1 MALAGVP
8 SSVVTDQWRRP
19 LKSLRISV
27 IDRCDLRCAYCMP
40 EEDYVWL
47 PNQDILTF
55 DEINRLV
62 DAFVVAGVA
71 KVRLTGG
78 EPLLRGR
85 LVDLVASLAQK
96 EELEDL
102 ALTTN
107 GTQLMK
113 WAAPLTE
120 AGLKRVTVS
129 LDSLNPARLETLTR
143 RGVLDSVVGGIRE
156 ASRVG
161 FSELKLNTVVMRH
174 FNDDEIID
182 FIEFGK
188 EVGAEV
194 RFIEYMDVGGATLWS
209 MERVFSKV
217 EILACIE
224 DHYGPAEQQS
234 QRGAAPAERY
244 RLADGTGF
252 GIIASTT
259 EPFCRTCDR
268 SRLTADGMWY
278 LCLYG
283 AAGINLRDKVRDGLT
298 DADLVDMISRIWGE
312 RDDRGAEER
321 HDHPSRGVLYQADQL
336 REDPHKEMHTRG
348 G

>member
-1 MALAGVP
+1 MAPPRA
-8 SSVVTDQWRRP
+8 VTDQWRRP

-40 EEDYVWL
+40 EDDYVWL
-47 PNQDILTF
+47 PNRDILTF
-55 DEINRLV
+55 DEIGRLV
-62 DAFVVAGVA
+62 DAFIANGVS
-71 KVRLTGG
+71 KIRLTGG
-78 EPLLRGR
+78 EPLLRGS
-85 LVDLVASLAQK
+85 LTDLVSILAQK
-96 EELEDL
+96 EDLEDL

-107 GTQLMK
+107 GTQLQK
-113 WAAPLTE
+113 WAGPLAE
-120 AGLKRVTVS
+120 GGLKRVTVS
-129 LDSLNPARLETLTR
+129 LDSLNAARLETLTR
-143 RGVLDSVVGGIRE
+143 RAVLDRVVGGIRE
-156 ASRVG
+156 ANRVG
-161 FSELKLNTVVMRH
+161 FSELKLNTVVMRG

-209 MERVFSKV
+209 MERVFSKAQ
-217 EILACIE
+217 ILARVE
-224 DHYGPAEQQS
+224 DHYGAVEPQD
-234 QRGAAPAERY
+234 QRGAAPAERF
-244 RLADGTGF
+244 RLSDGTCF
-252 GIIASTT
+252 GVIASTT
-259 EPFCRTCDR
+259 QPFCSSCDR

-283 AAGINLRDKVRDGLT
+283 ATGINLRDQVRDGCT
-298 DADLVDMISRIWGE
+298 DAELVAMIGRIWGG

-321 HDHPSRGVLYQADQL
+321 HADPARGVLYQSDQL

>member
-1 MALAGVP
+1 MALPEAPP
-8 SSVVTDQWRRP
+8 SAATDQWRRP

-55 DEINRLV
+55 EEINRLV
-62 DAFVVAGVA
+62 DVFVAAGVT

-78 EPLLRGR
+78 EPLLRGS
-85 LVDLVASLAQK
+85 LVDLVGSLAQK
-96 EELEDL
+96 EGLEDL

-107 GTQLMK
+107 GTQLQK
-113 WAAPLTE
+113 WAGPLAE

-143 RGVLDSVVGGIRE
+143 RAVLDRVVGGIRE
-156 ASRVG
+156 AGRVG

-209 MERVFSKV
+209 MERVFSKA

-224 DHYGPAEQQS
+224 DHYGPAEPQS

-268 SRLTADGMWY
+268 SRVTADGMWY

-283 AAGINLRDKVRDGLT
+283 AAGINLRDQVRDGHT
-298 DADLVDMISRIWGE
+298 DADLVAMIRRIWGD
-312 RDDRGAEER
+312 RDDRGAEKR
-321 HDHPSRGVLYQADQL
+321 HADPARGVLYQADQL

>member
-1 MALAGVP
+1 MAP
-8 SSVVTDQWRRP
+8 SNAVTDKWRRP

-40 EEDYVWL
+40 EKDYVWL
-47 PNQDILTF
+47 PDQDILTF
-55 DEINRLV
+55 EEISRLV
-62 DAFVVAGVA
+62 DAFIAGGVT

-78 EPLLRGR
+78 EPLLRGS
-85 LVDLVASLAQK
+85 LVDLVHTLAQK
-96 EELEDL
+96 QALQDI

-107 GTQLMK
+107 GTQLQK
-113 WAAPLTE
+113 WAGPLAA
-120 AGLKRVTVS
+120 AGLQRVTVS
-129 LDSLNPARLETLTR
+129 LDSLNSARLEALTR
-143 RGVLDSVVGGIRE
+143 RAVLDRVVGGIRE
-156 ASRVG
+156 AGRVG
-161 FSELKLNTVVMRH
+161 FSELKLNTVVMRA

-194 RFIEYMDVGGATLWS
+194 RFIEYMDVGGATKWS
-209 MERVFSKV
+209 MERVFSKA

-224 DHYGPAEQQS
+224 DHYGPVTPQA
-234 QRGAAPAERY
+234 QRGAAPAERFH
-244 RLADGTGF
+244 LSDGTAF
-252 GIIASTT
+252 GVIASTT
-259 EPFCRTCDR
+259 EPFCSTCDR
-268 SRLTADGMWY
+268 SRLTADGLWY

-283 AAGINLRDKVRDGLT
+283 AAGINLRDQLREGCS
-298 DADLVDMISRIWGE
+298 DAELAAMIGRIWGN

-321 HDHPSRGVLYQADQL
+321 HADPARGVLYQSDQL

>member
-1 MALAGVP
+1 MVRPCALK
-8 SSVVTDQWRRP
+8 DKLRRP

-40 EEDYVWL
+40 EEDYAWL
-47 PNQDILTF
+47 PNPDILTF
-55 DEINRLV
+55 EEINRLV
-62 DAFVVAGVA
+62 DAFVSVGVT

-78 EPLLRGR
+78 EPLLRGS
-85 LVDLVASLAQK
+85 LVDLVRSLAGRTD
-96 EELEDL
+96 LDDL

-107 GTQLMK
+107 GTQLLK
-113 WAAPLTE
+113 WAGPLAA
-120 AGLKRVTVS
+120 AGLKRITVS

-143 RGVLDSVVGGIRE
+143 RAVLDRVVGGIRE
-156 ASRVG
+156 AARVG
-161 FSELKLNTVVMRH
+161 FKQLKLNTVVMRD
-174 FNDDEIID
+174 FNDDEIVD
-182 FIEFGK
+182 FIEFAR

-209 MERVFSKV
+209 MERVFAKA
-217 EILACIE
+217 EILAAIE
-224 DHYGPAEQQS
+224 GHFGPVEVQPS
-234 QRGAAPAERY
+234 RGAAPAERY

-259 EPFCRTCDR
+259 EPFCSACDR
-268 SRLTADGMWY
+268 SRLTADGLWY

-283 AAGINLRDKVRDGLT
+283 AAGINMRDMIRDGVS
-298 DADLVDMISRIWGE
+298 DAELAETVRRVWGE

-321 HDHPSRGVLYQADQL
+321 HADPARGVLYQAEQL
-336 REDPHKEMHTRG
+336 KEDPHREMHTRG